1 MIRRSM
7 ESEITQRVSAAD
19 RDSER
24 LDRPVKVLVINGI
37 LVVPEP
43 CRRIRHLI
51 SNEGAAIH
59 PRLRFDWFDGRSRP
73 GIDGRNRSHCRRRGR
88 KSETCRAAHS
98 ELAVRDIVIHVAFP
112 GMTLAPG
119 VLMRSDVLRFAKI
132 RRAGIHG
139 GVQVIHVDQSAVGRR
154 CARVA
159 VAGVIS
165 RRGGED
171 TGERIDPCA
180 RTQAA
185 LARIQAR
192 AVRIGASRPKTTP
205 AGRTAKAA
213 GVAVHGGEGML

>member
-1 MIRRSM
+1 M
-7 ESEITQRVSAAD
+7 ESQIAHCRPTA
-19 RDSER
+19 ER
-24 LDRPVKVLVINGI
+24 NRNREQLDRPVEILVIEGI
-37 LVVPEP
+37 FIMPNAG
-43 CRRIRHLI
+43 RWIRHLV

-59 PRLRFDWFDGRSRP
+59 SRLRFDRVDGRSRP
-73 GIDGRNRSHCRRRGR
+73 GINGRDCSHSRRRGR

-98 ELAVRDIVIHVAFP
+98 ELAVRDVVIHVAFP

-139 GVQVIHVDQSAVGRR
+139 GVQVIHVDQSAMGRR

-159 VAGVIS
+159 MAGVIS
-165 RRGGED
+165 RRRGED

-205 AGRTAKAA
+205 TGRTAKAA